1 MLRLE
6 AGRMFAVG
14 QLHTEPKGLNCV
26 HCDAGVENKQV
37 LTLASKGR
45 NFLDVQVI
53 REQKTVNTA
62 PILNDAPIPNTFS
75 AAHMPHSAH
84 NGFHVQPLFV
94 SQSVQVSFCVGLAFW
109 HGSLWVSHS
118 TCVI

>member
-1 MLRLE
+1 M
-6 AGRMFAVG
+6 
-14 QLHTEPKGLNCV
+14 
-26 HCDAGVENKQV
+26 

-45 NFLDVQVI
+45 FFLDVQVI
-53 REQKTVNTA
+53 REQMTVNTA

-75 AAHMPHSAH
+75 AVHMPHSAH
-84 NGFHVQPLFV
+84 NGFHVQPVFV
-94 SQSVQVSFCVGLAFW
+94 SQSVQVILCVGLAFW